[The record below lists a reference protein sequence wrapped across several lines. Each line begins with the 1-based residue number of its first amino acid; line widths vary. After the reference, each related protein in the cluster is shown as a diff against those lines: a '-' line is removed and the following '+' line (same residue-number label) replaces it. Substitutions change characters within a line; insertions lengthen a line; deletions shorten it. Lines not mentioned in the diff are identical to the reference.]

1 LCYIIIVP
9 RENNK
14 IKKEN
19 TTMYNVRFTDTIHG
33 EMEENFETY
42 DETMEYWNNYADT
55 ESCVA
60 GVMMDLDNCEI
71 IWNFDDR
78 EVE

>member
-1 LCYIIIVP
+1 
-9 RENNK
+9 
-14 IKKEN
+14 
-19 TTMYNVRFTDTIHG
+19 MYNVRFVDTTHG
-33 EMEENFETY
+33 EFEENFDSY
-42 DETMEYWNNYADT
+42 DAAMEYWNSYADT